1 MGFHKLHEL
10 VIASFNILYLSIS
23 FNDSERLRLDFGMT
37 PFDHR
42 AKEVIA
48 PGIEIQLR
56 TCEALCR
63 KAVTL

>member
-1 MGFHKLHEL
+1 MGVKKLHEL
-10 VIASFNILYLSIS
+10 VIASFDILYLSIS

-56 TCEALCR
+56 TSEALCCSR
-63 KAVTL
+63 L

>member
-1 MGFHKLHEL
+1 MGVKKLHEL
-10 VIASFNILYLSIS
+10 CHSILQYILYLSIS
-23 FNDSERLRLDFGMT
+23 FNDSERLCLDFGMT

-56 TCEALCR
+56 TCEALCCSR
-63 KAVTL
+63 L